1 MKEER
6 KEKAARTRAYMS
18 GLQSEIDRIIPDR
31 EEQERMKAGLYAGK
45 PLFGEEG
52 IFTDLLQQM
61 VDASLKGELDAMLS
75 SESQESANRRNG
87 YKNKQIRSS
96 GGSLT
101 IRTPRDRDGKYDP
114 ILVKNWERELHTGMD
129 EIIISLYAKGMS
141 VSDVHDTI
149 RKIYGVEISESVIS
163 SVTNRVLPEITEW
176 QNRPLNSCYVVLYMD
191 GIYYKVRDEGS
202 FRTRVIHTCYGIDT
216 EGNRDILGLY
226 VGPSE
231 GSGNWGL
238 IMEDLRRRGVED
250 ILFCCV
256 DGLRGFREA
265 IENVYPDAIVQRC
278 IVHMVRSSTRFVSSR
293 DISELCRDLK
303 KVYQSSTRENALLAL
318 DAFDLKWGKKY
329 PKIKQ
334 QWLENWDE
342 LMAYMD
348 YSESVR
354 KMIYTTNPVEAV
366 HRIMRKITKTKAAW
380 TNENAL
386 VKQLYLA
393 LMHNTKSWKK
403 RVVGW
408 SSIKNELVEFF
419 KDRYAKHIQ

>member
-1 MKEER
+1 
-6 KEKAARTRAYMS
+6 MS

-31 EEQERMKAGLYAGK
+31 EEQERIKAGLYAGK

-52 IFTDLLQQM
+52 IFTGLLQQM

-75 SESQESANRRNG
+75 SEPQGSSNRRNG
-87 YKNKQIRSS
+87 YKSKQIRSS
-96 GGSLT
+96 GGP
-101 IRTPRDRDGKYDP
+101 IAIQTPRDRNGEYEP

-129 EIIISLYAKGMS
+129 EIIISLYAKGLS

-250 ILFCCV
+250 VLFCCV
-256 DGLRGFREA
+256 DGLQGFREA
-265 IENVYPDAIVQRC
+265 IEKVYPEAIVQRC

-303 KVYQSSTRENALLAL
+303 KVYRSSTRENALLAL
-318 DAFDLKWGKKY
+318 DVFDMKWGKKY

-342 LMAYMD
+342 LIAYMD

-386 VKQLYLA
+386 VKQLYLS

-403 RVVGW
+403 HVVSW
-408 SSIKNELVEFF
+408 PSIQNELVEIF

>member
-1 MKEER
+1 
-6 KEKAARTRAYMS
+6 MS

-101 IRTPRDRDGKYDP
+101 IRTPRDRDGKYEP

-250 ILFCCV
+250 VLFCCV
-256 DGLRGFREA
+256 DGLQGFREA
-265 IENVYPDAIVQRC
+265 IEKVYPEAIVQRC

-303 KVYQSSTRENALLAL
+303 KVYRSSTRENALLAL
-318 DAFDLKWGKKY
+318 DVFDMKWGKKY

-386 VKQLYLA
+386 VKQLYLS

-403 RVVGW
+403 HVVSW
-408 SSIKNELVEFF
+408 SSIQNELVEIF

>member
-1 MKEER
+1 MKEDR

-52 IFTDLLQQM
+52 IFTGLLQQM

-75 SESQESANRRNG
+75 SEPQGSSNRRNG
-87 YKNKQIRSS
+87 YKSKQIRSS
-96 GGSLT
+96 GGP
-101 IRTPRDRDGKYDP
+101 IAIQTPRDRNGEYEP

-129 EIIISLYAKGMS
+129 EIIISLYAKGLS

-250 ILFCCV
+250 VLFCCV
-256 DGLRGFREA
+256 DGLQGFRDA
-265 IENVYPDAIVQRC
+265 IEKVYPEAIVQRC

-303 KVYQSSTRENALLAL
+303 KVYRSSTRENALLAL
-318 DAFDLKWGKKY
+318 DVFDMKWGKKY

-334 QWLENWDE
+334 QWLEEWDE

-386 VKQLYLA
+386 VKQLYLS

-403 RVVGW
+403 HVVSW
-408 SSIKNELVEFF
+408 SSIQNELVEIF

>member
-1 MKEER
+1 
-6 KEKAARTRAYMS
+6 MS

-52 IFTDLLQQM
+52 IFTGLLQQM

-75 SESQESANRRNG
+75 SEPQGSSNRRNG
-87 YKNKQIRSS
+87 YKSKQIRSS
-96 GGSLT
+96 GGP
-101 IRTPRDRDGKYDP
+101 IAIQTPRDRNGEYEP

-129 EIIISLYAKGMS
+129 EIIISLYAKGLS

-250 ILFCCV
+250 VLFCCV
-256 DGLRGFREA
+256 DGLQGFREA
-265 IENVYPDAIVQRC
+265 IEKVYPEAIVQRC

-303 KVYQSSTRENALLAL
+303 KVYRSSTRENALLAL
-318 DAFDLKWGKKY
+318 DVFDMKWGKKY

-386 VKQLYLA
+386 VKQLYLS

-403 RVVGW
+403 HVVSW
-408 SSIKNELVEFF
+408 SSIQNELVEIF

>member
-1 MKEER
+1 
-6 KEKAARTRAYMS
+6 MS

-52 IFTDLLQQM
+52 IFTGLLQQM

-75 SESQESANRRNG
+75 SEPQGSSNRRNG
-87 YKNKQIRSS
+87 YKSKQIRSS
-96 GGSLT
+96 GGP
-101 IRTPRDRDGKYDP
+101 IAIQTPRDRNGEYEP

-129 EIIISLYAKGMS
+129 EIIISLYAKGLS

-250 ILFCCV
+250 VLFCCV
-256 DGLRGFREA
+256 DGLQGFRDA
-265 IENVYPDAIVQRC
+265 IEKVYPEAIVQRC
-278 IVHMVRSSTRFVSSR
+278 IVHMVRSSTRLVSSR

-303 KVYQSSTRENALLAL
+303 KVYRSSTRENALLAL
-318 DAFDLKWGKKY
+318 DVFDMKWGKKY

-334 QWLENWDE
+334 QWLEEWDE

-386 VKQLYLA
+386 VKQLYLS

-403 RVVGW
+403 HVVSW
-408 SSIKNELVEFF
+408 SSIQNELVEIF

>member
-1 MKEER
+1 MKEDR

-31 EEQERMKAGLYAGK
+31 EEQERMKEGLYAGK
-45 PLFGEEG
+45 PLFGENG
-52 IFTDLLQQM
+52 IFTGLLQQM

-75 SESQESANRRNG
+75 SESQGRSNRRNG
-87 YKNKQIRSS
+87 YKSKQIRSS
-96 GGSLT
+96 GGPIS
-101 IRTPRDRDGKYDP
+101 IQTPRDRNGEYEP

-191 GIYYKVRDEGS
+191 GIYYKVREEGV
-202 FRTRVIHTCYGIDT
+202 FRTRVVHTCYGIDT
-216 EGNRDILGLY
+216 DGNRDILGLY
-226 VGPSE
+226 VGSSE

-238 IMEDLRRRGVED
+238 VMEDLRRRGVED
-250 ILFCCV
+250 VLFCCV
-256 DGLRGFREA
+256 DGLHGFREA
-265 IENVYPDAIVQRC
+265 IEKVYPEAIVQRC
-278 IVHMVRSSTRFVSSR
+278 IVHMVRSSTRFVSNK
-293 DISELCRDLK
+293 DITALCRDLK

-318 DAFDLKWGKKY
+318 DAFDMKWGKKY

-408 SSIKNELVEFF
+408 SSIQNELVKIF
-419 KDRYAKHIQ
+419 KDRYAKYIQ

>member
-1 MKEER
+1 
-6 KEKAARTRAYMS
+6 
-18 GLQSEIDRIIPDR
+18 
-31 EEQERMKAGLYAGK
+31 MKAGLYAGK

-101 IRTPRDRDGKYDP
+101 IRTPRDREGKYDP

-250 ILFCCV
+250 VLFCCV
-256 DGLRGFREA
+256 DGLQGFREA
-265 IENVYPDAIVQRC
+265 IEKVYPEAIVQRC
-278 IVHMVRSSTRFVSSR
+278 IVHMVRSSTRFVSNR
-293 DISELCRDLK
+293 DLSELCRDLK

>member
-1 MKEER
+1 MKEDR

-31 EEQERMKAGLYAGK
+31 EEQERIKAGLYAGK

-52 IFTDLLQQM
+52 IFTGLLQQM

-75 SESQESANRRNG
+75 SEPQGSSNRRNG
-87 YKNKQIRSS
+87 YKSKQIRSS
-96 GGSLT
+96 GGP
-101 IRTPRDRDGKYDP
+101 IAIQTPRDRNGEYEP

-129 EIIISLYAKGMS
+129 EIIISLYAKGLS

-250 ILFCCV
+250 VLFCCV
-256 DGLRGFREA
+256 DGLQGFREA
-265 IENVYPDAIVQRC
+265 IEKVYPEAIVQRC

-303 KVYQSSTRENALLAL
+303 KVYRSSTRENALLAL
-318 DAFDLKWGKKY
+318 DVFDMKWGKKY

-342 LMAYMD
+342 LIAYMD

-386 VKQLYLA
+386 VKQLYLS

-403 RVVGW
+403 HVVSW
-408 SSIKNELVEFF
+408 PSIQNELVEIF

>member
-1 MKEER
+1 MKEDR

-52 IFTDLLQQM
+52 IFTGLLQQM

-75 SESQESANRRNG
+75 SEPQGSSNRRNG
-87 YKNKQIRSS
+87 YKSKQIRSS
-96 GGSLT
+96 GGP
-101 IRTPRDRDGKYDP
+101 IAIQTPRDRNGEYEP

-129 EIIISLYAKGMS
+129 EIIISLYAKGLS

-250 ILFCCV
+250 VLFCCV
-256 DGLRGFREA
+256 DGLQGFREA
-265 IENVYPDAIVQRC
+265 IEKVYPEAIVQRC

-303 KVYQSSTRENALLAL
+303 KVYRSSTRENALLAL
-318 DAFDLKWGKKY
+318 DVFDMKWGKKY

-386 VKQLYLA
+386 VKQLYLS

-403 RVVGW
+403 HVVSW
-408 SSIKNELVEFF
+408 SSIQNELVEIF

>member
-1 MKEER
+1 
-6 KEKAARTRAYMS
+6 
-18 GLQSEIDRIIPDR
+18 
-31 EEQERMKAGLYAGK
+31 MKAGLYAGK

-52 IFTDLLQQM
+52 IFTGLLQQM

-75 SESQESANRRNG
+75 SEPQGSSNRRNG
-87 YKNKQIRSS
+87 YKSKQIRSS
-96 GGSLT
+96 GGP
-101 IRTPRDRDGKYDP
+101 IAIQTPRDRNGEYEP

-129 EIIISLYAKGMS
+129 EIIISLYAKGLS

-250 ILFCCV
+250 VLFCCV
-256 DGLRGFREA
+256 DGLQGFREA
-265 IENVYPDAIVQRC
+265 IEKVYPEAIVQRC

-303 KVYQSSTRENALLAL
+303 KVYRSSTRENALLAL
-318 DAFDLKWGKKY
+318 DVFDMKWGKKY

-386 VKQLYLA
+386 VKQLYLS

-403 RVVGW
+403 HVVSW
-408 SSIKNELVEFF
+408 SSIQNELVEIF

>member
-18 GLQSEIDRIIPDR
+18 GLQSEIGRIIPDR

-101 IRTPRDRDGKYDP
+101 IRTPRDRDGKYEP

-191 GIYYKVRDEGS
+191 GIYYKVREDGG
-202 FRTRVIHTCYGIDT
+202 FQTRVVHTCYGIDT
-216 EGNRDILGLY
+216 DGNRDILGLY
-226 VGPSE
+226 VGSGE

-278 IVHMVRSSTRFVSSR
+278 IVHMVRSSTKFVSNR
-293 DISELCRDLK
+293 DLSALCRDLK
-303 KVYQSSTRENALLAL
+303 KVYRSSTRENALLAL

-334 QWLENWDE
+334 QWL
-342 LMAYMD
+342 
-348 YSESVR
+348 
-354 KMIYTTNPVEAV
+354 
-366 HRIMRKITKTKAAW
+366 
-380 TNENAL
+380 
-386 VKQLYLA
+386 
-393 LMHNTKSWKK
+393 
-403 RVVGW
+403 
-408 SSIKNELVEFF
+408 
-419 KDRYAKHIQ
+419 

>member
-1 MKEER
+1 MKEDC

-45 PLFGEEG
+45 PLFGENG
-52 IFTDLLQQM
+52 IFTGLLQQM

-75 SESQESANRRNG
+75 SETQGSSNRRNG
-87 YKNKQIRSS
+87 YKSKQIRSS
-96 GGSLT
+96 GGP
-101 IRTPRDRDGKYDP
+101 IAIQTPRDRNGEYEP

-191 GIYYKVRDEGS
+191 GIYYKVREEGA
-202 FRTRVIHTCYGIDT
+202 FRTRVVHTCYGIDT
-216 EGNRDILGLY
+216 DGNRDILGLY
-226 VGPSE
+226 VGSGE

-250 ILFCCV
+250 VLFCCV
-256 DGLRGFREA
+256 DGLHGFREA
-265 IENVYPDAIVQRC
+265 IEKVYPEAIVQRC
-278 IVHMVRSSTRFVSSR
+278 IVHMVRNSTRFVSSR

-303 KVYQSSTRENALLAL
+303 KVYQSSTRENALLSL
-318 DAFDLKWGKKY
+318 DVFDMKWGKKY
-329 PKIKQ
+329 PKIKH

-386 VKQLYLA
+386 VKQLYLS

-403 RVVGW
+403 RVVSW
-408 SSIKNELVEFF
+408 SSIQNELIEVF

>member
-1 MKEER
+1 
-6 KEKAARTRAYMS
+6 
-18 GLQSEIDRIIPDR
+18 
-31 EEQERMKAGLYAGK
+31 MKAGLYAGK

-52 IFTDLLQQM
+52 IFTGLLQQM

-75 SESQESANRRNG
+75 SEPQGSSNRRNG
-87 YKNKQIRSS
+87 YKSKQIRSS
-96 GGSLT
+96 GGP
-101 IRTPRDRDGKYDP
+101 IAIQTPRDRNGEYEP

-129 EIIISLYAKGMS
+129 EIIISLYAKGLS

-250 ILFCCV
+250 VLFCCV
-256 DGLRGFREA
+256 DGLQGFREA
-265 IENVYPDAIVQRC
+265 IEKVYPEAIVQRC

-303 KVYQSSTRENALLAL
+303 KVYRSSTRENALLAL
-318 DAFDLKWGKKY
+318 DVFDMKWGKKY

-386 VKQLYLA
+386 VKQLYLS

-403 RVVGW
+403 HVVSW
-408 SSIKNELVEFF
+408 SSIQNELVEFF